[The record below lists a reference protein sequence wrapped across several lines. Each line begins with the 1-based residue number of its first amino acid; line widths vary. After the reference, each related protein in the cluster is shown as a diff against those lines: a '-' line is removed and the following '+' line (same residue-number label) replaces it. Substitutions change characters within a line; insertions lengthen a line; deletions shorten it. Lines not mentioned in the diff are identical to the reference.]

1 MNLMLQQHGIATVPL
16 GVQERFMVSAG
27 TEVFV
32 VDDDSAVRIALS
44 RLIASAGHVVRT
56 FGTATEFFESAAS
69 ARPGCLVLDVRLPDL
84 DGFEVLQR
92 IRRSGAFLPV
102 IMLTGFGDIPTSV
115 MAMKSGAI
123 DFLAKPVAD
132 DALLQSIDRA
142 LEEAVKSRTR
152 LQQTEE
158 LSRRYESLTRREVE
172 VLELVLSGRLNKQI
186 AHELGI
192 SEKTVKA
199 HRGRVMS
206 KMGVRRV
213 TQLVQSAVRLGL
225 TAGAVPAGSGA
236 GSVTGSM
243 LSTPM
248 GRLKVNVL
256 PTSF

>member
-1 MNLMLQQHGIATVPL
+1 MLQQDGIATVHS
-16 GVQERFMVSAG
+16 GVQERFMVSPG

-32 VDDDSAVRIALS
+32 VDDDSAVRTALS

-69 ARPGCLVLDVRLPDL
+69 TRSGCLVLDVRLPDL

-102 IMLTGFGDIPTSV
+102 IMLTGFGDIQTSV
-115 MAMKSGAI
+115 LAMKSGAI

-142 LEEAVKSRTR
+142 LEEAVKGRTR

-192 SEKTVKA
+192 SE
-199 HRGRVMS
+199 
-206 KMGVRRV
+206 
-213 TQLVQSAVRLGL
+213 
-225 TAGAVPAGSGA
+225 
-236 GSVTGSM
+236 
-243 LSTPM
+243 
-248 GRLKVNVL
+248 
-256 PTSF
+256 

>member
-1 MNLMLQQHGIATVPL
+1 MA
-16 GVQERFMVSAG
+16 RK
-27 TEVFV
+27 
-32 VDDDSAVRIALS
+32 RIAL
-44 RLIASAGHVVRT
+44 T
-56 FGTATEFFESAAS
+56 
-69 ARPGCLVLDVRLPDL
+69 
-84 DGFEVLQR
+84 
-92 IRRSGAFLPV
+92 
-102 IMLTGFGDIPTSV
+102 
-115 MAMKSGAI
+115 MKSGAI
-123 DFLAKPVAD
+123 DFLAKPVAG

-142 LEEAVKSRTR
+142 LEEAVKGRTR

-213 TQLVQSAVRLGL
+213 TQLVQSAVRLGI
-225 TAGAVPAGSGA
+225 TAGTVPAGGAVGSG
-236 GSVTGSM
+236 SGSM
-243 LSTPM
+243 LSTPI